1 MLFKAWINN
10 HAHILKFENK
20 FTHKLIEKYINQT
33 DLSGFITGQA
43 QPKLNQANMN
53 QIKIPLPSIET
64 QKQIVSKIEELENK
78 INEAKRIIESSKDK
92 KEEILKKYL

>member
-1 MLFKAWINN
+1 
-10 HAHILKFENK
+10 
-20 FTHKLIEKYINQT
+20 
-33 DLSGFITGQA
+33 
-43 QPKLNQANMN
+43 MN